1 MLQLAFDS
9 LQNLLLW
16 PTFGYLLLGVCLG
29 LYFGIVPGLSGI
41 VGMAIML
48 PFTFSMDPVSAF
60 AFLMGMYAV
69 TSSSDSIPSIL
80 IGIPGT
86 AASQA
91 TVIDGYAMT
100 KKGQASRALGAA
112 FTVSAFG
119 GLFGALGVAVS
130 LPILKPLILTF
141 ASPEFFMLGLLGL
154 TMVGS
159 LSGGVLYKGL
169 TAACIGVLIAT
180 VGYAEQVAIPRYW
193 FGAIYLING
202 IPLEPLVLGLFAI
215 PEIIEVARNRGSIS
229 QVPEDKSNAGLLMGI
244 TDVYRNWWLAVRCS
258 AIGLYIGLLPGIGG
272 SIVDWVAYGHAVQS
286 SKDKDSFGAGNVRG
300 VIAPEAAN
308 NAMKGG
314 ALIPTIAFGVPGTA
328 PMAIMLGAFLIQG
341 MTPGPQMLTTHLN
354 VTLSLLWTLVIA
366 NILAVV
372 VLLLFSRKIA
382 KVVFLPSYYIIPA
395 IVVFLFMG
403 SWISTSNIGD
413 WYVLLGAGLLGYVMK
428 QAGWPRPPVVLGFI
442 LCPIMENALY
452 ISYQSYAMSWILR
465 PVSLTIAVL
474 VVLTVIGALWRKK
487 RTVPTGTSQAQPAA
501 DVAVSTCEVDRRFNV
516 FLMAFVGIVLVYT
529 TIQALEWPTAVSI
542 FPLAASITG
551 LVLLAYGVL
560 TEYSVWERGGGQR
573 ISREV
578 LHKDFALLALLAG
591 VIACTL
597 LFGQVFSIITFVAIY
612 LHYWGRCGIGTKL
625 TYMFASWAVLYFM
638 FGEVISIVWHKPIFN
653 PFS

>member
-1 MLQLAFDS
+1 MLELAIDT
-9 LQNLLLW
+9 LQNLFLW
-16 PTFGYLLLGVCLG
+16 PTFGYLLLGVGLG

-48 PFTFSMDPVSAF
+48 PFTFSMDPVAAF

-100 KKGQASRALGAA
+100 RKGQASRALGAA

-159 LSGGVLYKGL
+159 LSGNSLYKGL

-193 FGAIYLING
+193 FDAIYLING

-215 PEIIEVARNRGSIS
+215 PEIIEVARSRGSIS
-229 QVPEDKSNAGLLMGI
+229 KVAEDDSRAGLLTGI
-244 TDVYRNWWLAVRCS
+244 TDVLRNWWLAVRSS

-272 SIVDWVAYGHAVQS
+272 SIVDWIAYGHAVQS
-286 SKDKDSFGAGNVRG
+286 AKDKSGFGQGDIRG

-341 MTPGPQMLTTHLN
+341 MTPGPQMLTTNLN

-382 KVVFLPSYYIIPA
+382 KVVFLPSHYILPA

-428 QAGWPRPPVVLGFI
+428 QAAWPRPPVVLGFI
-442 LCPIMENALY
+442 LCPIMENALH
-452 ISYQSYAMSWILR
+452 ISFQSHGMSWILR
-465 PVSLTIAVL
+465 PVSLAIALLVALTIF
-474 VVLTVIGALWRKK
+474 GALWRK
-487 RTVPTGTSQAQPAA
+487 RRNAPQAAGQASA
-501 DVAVSTCEVDRRFNV
+501 TEGNCETDRRFNA
-516 FLMAFVGIVLVYT
+516 LLIAFVVVALVYT
-529 TIQALEWPTAVSI
+529 TVQAMEWPAAVSI
-542 FPLAASITG
+542 FPLVASITG
-551 LVLLAYGVL
+551 LVLMALGIY
-560 TEYSVWERGGGQR
+560 TEYFGRNRGLGQR
-573 ISREV
+573 TPTG
-578 LHKDFALLALLAG
+578 LLGKDFALLALLAG

-597 LFGQVFSIITFVAIY
+597 LFGQVVAILAFVAVY
-612 LHYWGRCGIGTKL
+612 LHFWGRCGIPTRL
-625 TYMFASWAVLYFM
+625 VYLVATWAVLYFM
-638 FGEVISIVWHKPIFN
+638 FGKVIAIVWHKPLF
-653 PFS
+653 PLFS